1 MKQLAAFFL
10 ILLAA
15 VLVGLLAYQD
25 PGYVLIGR
33 GHTTIE
39 MSLSLFT
46 TLAILGFVLLYL
58 AIRFVLRTW
67 HMPETLR
74 HWRQQRRDRKAREAL
89 RKGLI
94 ELSEGHWKPAER
106 ALLRYVRY
114 SHTPLLNYLSAA
126 RAAQKQNAHERRD
139 HYLAMAIQSMPD
151 ADVAVEL
158 TQAELQL
165 AHGQLEQSLAT
176 LEHLRSMTP
185 HHTHVLLLLSQ
196 LYQQLQSWGDLKELL
211 PLLRKYKVLDQPA
224 LQDLTLLTYRKLLEV
239 TARQHNADKLQAFW
253 QEVPKD
259 CRQDPA
265 LLGAYVENLIALEQH
280 DAAEKLLREALRHHW
295 QAEWVEQ
302 YGRVRSSLPERQL
315 ATAEGWLKG
324 HENNAQLLLTL
335 GRICLHNQLWGKARA
350 YLEASIGN
358 APRADT
364 YRELGLLLEQL
375 EEKDA
380 AAECYRNGLM
390 LATEGNSATAT
401 TTATATRVPQP
412 ALG

>member
-1 MKQLAAFFL
+1 MKQLIGFFL

-46 TLAILGFVLLYL
+46 TLSIVGFVVLYL

-67 HMPETLR
+67 NMPATLR
-74 HWRQQRRDRKAREAL
+74 QWRQQHRDRKARHAL
-89 RKGLI
+89 RRGLI
-94 ELSEGHWKPAER
+94 ELSEGHWKQAER
-106 ALLRYVRY
+106 ALIRYVKY

-139 HYLAMAIQSMPD
+139 HYLAMAMQSMPD

-176 LEHLRSMTP
+176 LEHLRGMTP
-185 HHTHVLLLLSQ
+185 HHSHVLLLLSQ

-211 PLLRKYKVLDQPA
+211 PLLRKYKVVDEPTLKS
-224 LQDLTLLTYRKLLEV
+224 LTLLTYQNLLEIAV
-239 TARQHNADKLQAFW
+239 RQGDAGKLQQFW
-253 QEVPKD
+253 QGVPKD
-259 CRQDPA
+259 CRMNSN
-265 LLGAYVENLIALEQH
+265 LLNVYVSSLIALNEHDKAEQ
-280 DAAEKLLREALRHHW
+280 LLRETLRHHW
-295 QAEWVEQ
+295 LPDLVAL
-302 YGRVRSSLPERQL
+302 YGTVKSSHPDKQL
-315 ATAEGWLKG
+315 ANAEGWLKG
-324 HENNAQLLLTL
+324 HENNATLLLTL
-335 GRICLHNQLWGKARA
+335 GRISLHNQLWGKARS
-350 YLEASIGN
+350 YLEASIGH
-358 APRADT
+358 APRPDS
-364 YRELGLLLEQL
+364 YKELGLLLEQL

-380 AAECYRNGLM
+380 AAECYRNGL
-390 LATEGNSATAT
+390 LLSTDKKPAT
-401 TTATATRVPQP
+401 TTALSTR
-412 ALG
+412 

>member
-1 MKQLAAFFL
+1 MKQLVAFFL
-10 ILLAA
+10 VLLAA

-46 TLAILGFVLLYL
+46 TLFIVGFVLLYL
-58 AIRFVLRTW
+58 LIRFVLRTW

-74 HWRQQRRDRKAREAL
+74 QWRQHRRDRKARHAL
-89 RKGLI
+89 RRGLI
-94 ELSEGHWKPAER
+94 ELSEGHWKQAER
-106 ALLRYVRY
+106 ALIRYVKY

-139 HYLAMAIQSMPD
+139 HYLAMAMQSMPD

-211 PLLRKYKVLDQPA
+211 PLLRKYKVLDDTA
-224 LQDLTLLTYRKLLEV
+224 LQTMTLLTYQKLLV
-239 TARQHNADKLQAFW
+239 IAARQGDAEKLQQYW
-253 QEVPKD
+253 QGVPKD
-259 CRQDPA
+259 CRRNPE
-265 LLGAYVENLIALEQH
+265 LLSAYVDSLIKLEQH
-280 DAAEKLLREALRHHW
+280 DVAEKLLHEALRHEW
-295 QAEWVEQ
+295 NPEWVKL
-302 YGRVRSSLPERQL
+302 YGRVKSSLPDKQL

-335 GRICLHNQLWGKARA
+335 GRLSLHNQLWGKARA

-358 APRADT
+358 APRPDS
-364 YRELGLLLEQL
+364 YKELGLLLEQL
-375 EEKDA
+375 EDKGA
-380 AAECYRNGLM
+380 AAECYRNGLL
-390 LATEGNSATAT
+390 LATADNPDSTPT
-401 TTATATRVPQP
+401 VNHS
-412 ALG
+412 